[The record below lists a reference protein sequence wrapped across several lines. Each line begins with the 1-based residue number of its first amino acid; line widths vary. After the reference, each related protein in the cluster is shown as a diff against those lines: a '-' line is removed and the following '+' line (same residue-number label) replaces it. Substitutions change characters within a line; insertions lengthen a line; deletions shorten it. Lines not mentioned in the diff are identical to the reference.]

1 MDLDFLAKLDEQVS
15 NVGRN
20 ECWKREVGGR
30 VVWFSPISYTAQLK
44 VTETITTEGVS
55 GAFLIA
61 ESKRVSLSYAIV
73 GLDDIDL
80 RLYRDA
86 GEIFTIPDPRK
97 PGETVK
103 VDLAKYIHSKM
114 AAWGNDWMD
123 TAFDVF
129 ADLMES
135 FNKGNKSKIR
145 FENIKDPYEELVE
158 IEMRSAELRKELKM
172 PILVEKP
179 AEATEKSDPILEAKK
194 DIKKPLPDPQ
204 AVDAPF
210 DPFKS
215 LPTVEKTPEPV
226 APAPVTLPIVPNMTL
241 PVSDMNGMSP
251 IEQAMASR
259 KSVIQSNILEYGAPQ
274 STPDKPFVGGLPSVS
289 NDVLDQRT
297 PQQQLPPPVI
307 NKTMD
312 KQSINPRFSKPTR

>member
-30 VVWFSPISYTAQLK
+30 TVWYSPISYTAQLK

-80 RLYRDA
+80 RPYRDA
-86 GEIFTIPDPRK
+86 GEVFTIPDPRK
-97 PGETVK
+97 PGSTVK

-172 PILVEKP
+172 PVLVEKP
-179 AEATEKSDPILEAKK
+179 EEPKVLESQEPTK
-194 DIKKPLPDPQ
+194 DVQKPVPPPEV
-204 AVDAPF
+204 VDAPF
-210 DPFKS
+210 DPFKA
-215 LPTVEKTPEPV
+215 LPEPEKTPEPV
-226 APAPVTLPIVPNMTL
+226 PPALVMPTIVPNMTL
-241 PVSDMNGMSP
+241 PVSDLSKMSP
-251 IEQAMASR
+251 IEQAMAGR
-259 KSVIQSNILEYGAPQ
+259 KSAIQSSVLEYGAPQ

-297 PQQQLPPPVI
+297 PPQQLPPPVI
-307 NKTMD
+307 NKTPQS
-312 KQSINPRFSKPTR
+312 QSINPRFSKPTR